1 MSPRA
6 RRWIARRTRRQRIL
20 VAVAALT
27 LVGLSALW
35 LSLPDVRPLATVNP
49 TTTRMIELR
58 RKQAADKRRPFRL
71 RWQWR
76 PLSRISPYLQ
86 RAAVLSEDA
95 QFWKH
100 EGVDWDAMKKAA
112 EHDWHER
119 SMERGASTITQQV
132 AKNLYLSP
140 SRNPLRKL
148 RELLIARRLD
158 RALGKSRVLE
168 IYLNIAEWGDGVF
181 GAEAAARRWF
191 GCSAEALTPA
201 QAARLVVALPNP
213 FKRSPEAK
221 SRALARR
228 AARLV
233 RGLRRAGVIDD
244 AALAQAER
252 DLGVAAAEAKATAL
266 PEPPEPDDAE
276 PADAIDEGA
285 LDDSPL
291 DE

>member
-1 MSPRA
+1 MRP
-6 RRWIARRTRRQRIL
+6 WLARRTRAQRVLL
-20 VAVAALT
+20 VVAALT
-27 LVGLSALW
+27 LLGAVALW
-35 LSLPDVRPLATVNP
+35 LSLPDVRPLATANP
-49 TTTRMIELR
+49 TTTRMIDLR
-58 RKQAADKRRPFRL
+58 RQQAAEKKRPFRL
-71 RWQWR
+71 RWEWR

-95 QFWKH
+95 QFWTH
-100 EGVDWDAMKKAA
+100 DGVDWDAMKKAA

-119 SMERGASTITQQV
+119 AMERGASTITQQV

-140 SRNPLRKL
+140 SRNPVRKL

-158 RALGKSRVLE
+158 GTLGKSRVLE

-201 QAARLVVALPNP
+201 QAARLVTALPNP
-213 FKRSPEAK
+213 FKRSPAAG
-221 SRALARR
+221 SRALARK

-244 AALAQAER
+244 AALAEAER
-252 DLGVAAAEAKATAL
+252 ELGVAAPTANEAAL
-266 PEPPEPDDAE
+266 PEPPEPEE
-276 PADAIDEGA
+276 PEAADAT
-285 LDDSPL
+285 DDSAP
-291 DE
+291 E